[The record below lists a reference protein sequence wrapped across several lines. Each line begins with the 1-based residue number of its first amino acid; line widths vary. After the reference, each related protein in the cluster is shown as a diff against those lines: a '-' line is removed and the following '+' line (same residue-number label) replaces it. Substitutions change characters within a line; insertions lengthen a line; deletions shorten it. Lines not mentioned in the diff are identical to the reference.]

1 MSITPE
7 KAARVAD
14 NIAKAAEA
22 AERLARMGL
31 TVESVVA
38 THRDVRITVRPGRA
52 CAALKGQWSRMR
64 VEAGKRLHHMVAVF
78 HDCLVEWD
86 TEYCPRPR
94 PTRDDAPY
102 WAHARTVELNPP
114 LEA

>member
-1 MSITPE
+1 MRHTPE
-7 KAARVAD
+7 KAAAVAD
-14 NIAKAAEA
+14 NMVKAAKA
-22 AERLARMGL
+22 AERLARMGI
-31 TVESVVA
+31 TVETVVA

-64 VEAGKRLHHMVAVF
+64 SEGGKKLHHMVAVF

-94 PTRDDAPY
+94 PQPGDAPY
-102 WAHARTVELNPP
+102 WAHDRKIELNQTA
-114 LEA
+114 EV